1 MSDVGN
7 GAIITTYP
15 DAPINLLERY
25 SDRDTG
31 VLGLVWE

>member
-15 DAPINLLERY
+15 DPPINLIEYYL
-25 SDRDTG
+25 DRDTG
-31 VLGLVWE
+31 VLGMTWE